1 MAWRGLFLA
10 TAAAVAVLSVAAVAA
25 EEPASQPTPMPAPLD
40 SPSDSGWSWH
50 PTPFQRFEGLV
61 LSFWKQ
67 DVLALL
73 VLGYFIAGL
82 RKHRHDWKPLVLGL
96 FALGVS
102 ALEMTYLLIDVLSFQ
117 AKKGVVNPVDTCGLV
132 ANALVYLFLGL
143 ILALAGGFFTVILR
157 WRNERFRER
166 QAEAAAEVDEE
177 PGAN

>member
-10 TAAAVAVLSVAAVAA
+10 TAAAVAVLAVAAVAG
-25 EEPASQPTPMPAPLD
+25 EEPAQSAAAPAAAPCPPEL
-40 SPSDSGWSWH
+40 GQWVWR
-50 PTPFQRFEGLV
+50 PTPFQEFMGLV
-61 LSFWKQ
+61 LSVWKE

-73 VLGYFIAGL
+73 VLGCFIAGL

-102 ALEMTYLLIDVLSFQ
+102 ALEMTYWLIDGLIFQ
-117 AKKGVVNPVDTCGLV
+117 AKKGAVNPVDTCELV
-132 ANALVYLFLGL
+132 AKTLVYLFLGL
-143 ILALAGGFFTVILR
+143 ILALAGGLFTVILR

-166 QAEAAAEVDEE
+166 QAQAAAEVDEE

>member
-10 TAAAVAVLSVAAVAA
+10 TAAAVAVLTVAAVAA
-25 EEPASQPTPMPAPLD
+25 EEPASQPTPAPAPLD

-61 LSFWKQ
+61 LSVWKH

-96 FALGVS
+96 FGLGLG
-102 ALEMTYLLIDVLSFQ
+102 ALETTWALIDGLSYLVS
-117 AKKGVVNPVDTCGLV
+117 KGGGGAVGICAIAG
-132 ANALVYLFLGL
+132 ASLFTLYIGL
-143 ILALAGGFFTVILR
+143 IVGLLGGLFTVILR
-157 WRNERFRER
+157 WRNERFRKREA
-166 QAEAAAEVDEE
+166 QAAAETEAE
-177 PGAN
+177 AEG